1 LTNYKRRY
9 NSCYRKYYLNI
20 SQPGG
25 RRLPSGFTERS
36 TWRVLKKAWTGF
48 KIAKAKGDHEK
59 MIYYAQGIQKFQKQL
74 NAPLYSFSDLGIA
87 EQTNGDEAQ
96 EYTPPKSNLSNN

>member
-1 LTNYKRRY
+1 MTNYKRRY

-20 SQPGG
+20 SQRGG

-59 MIYYAQGIQKFQKQL
+59 MIYYAKGIQKFQKQL
-74 NAPLYSFSDLGIA
+74 NAPLHSFSDLGIA
-87 EQTNGDEAQ
+87 ELTNADEDQ
-96 EYTPPKSNLSNN
+96 DYPPHKSNLSNN